1 MIPLETIGVALIGYL
16 LGSIPFGVLVAKRF
30 GVDIYSVGSGNPGA
44 TNVLREIGK
53 PAGYTVFVFD
63 FLKGYLATRWFEA
76 PGLTNFCDY
85 IQEDESRAVVFSL
98 IGLAAA
104 VIGHTYP
111 LFSRFRGGKGVATA
125 MGGLLGV
132 MPICLAVGLVTW
144 GGIFYSTRYVAL
156 ASIGFGLSLPIC
168 SLVLYW
174 AKDEHWGVV
183 AMAFVVMAWII
194 WRHRSNLARLRAG
207 TENRFDRKKTVKQS

>member
-1 MIPLETIGVALIGYL
+1 MLSVETIGVALIGYL

-53 PAGYTVFVFD
+53 PAGYTVFVLD
-63 FLKGYLATRWFEA
+63 FFKGFLATYWFII
-76 PGLTNFCDY
+76 P
-85 IQEDESRAVVFSL
+85 VFSFSGDPAL
-98 IGLAAA
+98 GLWGLPAA
-104 VIGHTYP
+104 VLGHTYP
-111 LFSRFRGGKGVATA
+111 LFTGFRGGKGVATA

-132 MPICLAVGLVTW
+132 MPECLLMGLVTW
-144 GGIFYSTRYVAL
+144 AIVFYSTRYVAV

-168 SLVLYW
+168 SLVIYW
-174 AKDEHWGVV
+174 ASPDGNQHWGVV
-183 AMAFVVMAWII
+183 LMAFVVMAWII

-207 TENRFDRKKTVKQS
+207 TENRFSRKKNDK